1 MSSLHVESPKY
12 INFFNKQWSKIPYY
26 VYFIILNFFIQLIF
40 KNKEIKK
47 KKGLRWDSNPQPRVS
62 RLLNT
67 CAKKTAEN
75 AFNKQIICIIIQMFY
90 VYYILV

>member
-40 KNKEIKK
+40 KNKEIRKK
-47 KKGLRWDSNPQPRVS
+47 KRAPVGFEPATPGFEATEHLRKENCRK
-62 RLLNT
+62 RL
-67 CAKKTAEN
+67 
-75 AFNKQIICIIIQMFY
+75 
-90 VYYILV
+90 

>member
-47 KKGLRWDSNPQPRVS
+47 KKGSGGIRTRNPGFRGYWTPAQRKLP
-62 RLLNT
+62 
-67 CAKKTAEN
+67 KTPLI
-75 AFNKQIICIIIQMFY
+75 NKLFA
-90 VYYILV
+90 